1 MELGEPEKK
10 TEKRNERRAMLDKRI
25 EKARAR
31 HELARLGMGT
41 IFLVIREYSLTRGN
55 SMYRWFGNV
64 IKVFCFIIGSTSI
77 SSDSGDPRNLLP

>member
-25 EKARAR
+25 EKARTR

-55 SMYRWFGNV
+55 SMYRWLGNV
-64 IKVFCFIIGSTSI
+64 IKVFCFIIGSTTI
-77 SSDSGDPRNLLP
+77 SSDSEDPQNLLP